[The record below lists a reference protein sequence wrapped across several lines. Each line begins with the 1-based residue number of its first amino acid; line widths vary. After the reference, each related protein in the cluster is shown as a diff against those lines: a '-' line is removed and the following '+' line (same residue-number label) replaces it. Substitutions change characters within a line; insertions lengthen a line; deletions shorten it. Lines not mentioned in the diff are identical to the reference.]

1 VLSRGLHLLSKLNKG
16 ESIFCEQAV
25 SEEQRTFEDLGLG
38 MGQQLLLHP
47 DPADKTSVFSCLL
60 VGALPGEALIVTAPP
75 DGVFPRLAEGQKVVV
90 RVFLEDGV
98 ALFPTTVLF
107 VGEIPALMVYL
118 DMPAGVQF
126 KRLRAAK
133 RVVVAQ
139 PVLVSN
145 LDNPAHA
152 GVAGKL
158 LDVSTGGG
166 RLKMFDELGANGD
179 KIEIKGKF
187 NVHGITRLLNVTAC
201 IRKRERDEYG
211 VQFIEQDEDKLIFLM
226 GFIFNA
232 MINGTVDTIR

>member
-1 VLSRGLHLLSKLNKG
+1 MEMVPV
-16 ESIFCEQAV
+16 AD
-25 SEEQRTFEDLGLG
+25 EQRRFDELGLG

-47 DPADKTSVFSCLL
+47 NPADKKLVFSSLL
-60 VGALPGEALIVTAPP
+60 VGALPGEALMVTAPP
-75 DGVFPRLAEGQKVVV
+75 DGVFPGLSEGQKVVV

-107 VGEIPALMVYL
+107 VSDVPTLMVYL
-118 DMPAGVQF
+118 DMPSAVQF

-145 LDNPAHA
+145 LDNPTHT

-158 LDVSTGGG
+158 LDLSTGGG
-166 RLKMFDELGANGD
+166 RLKMFDEVGAMGD
-179 KIEIKGKF
+179 RIEIKGKF

>member
-1 VLSRGLHLLSKLNKG
+1 MEMVLV
-16 ESIFCEQAV
+16 AD
-25 SEEQRTFEDLGLG
+25 EQRTFDELGLG

-47 DPADKTSVFSCLL
+47 NPADKKLVFSSLL
-60 VGALPGEALIVTAPP
+60 VGALPSEALIVTAPP
-75 DGVFPRLAEGQKVVV
+75 DGVFPELSEGQKVVV

-107 VGEIPALMVYL
+107 VTDVPTLMVYL
-118 DMPAGVQF
+118 DMPKVVQF

-145 LDNPAHA
+145 LDNPAHI

-158 LDVSTGGG
+158 LDLSTGGG
-166 RLKMFDELGANGD
+166 RLKMFDEVGAID
-179 KIEIKGKF
+179 DRIEIKGKF